1 MTKTILG
8 IDEAGRGPVIG
19 PLVIAGTKIK
29 QKDEKKLIALGVK
42 DSKLLSK
49 GQREYMFGQILKIVD
64 SYKIIII
71 PPEKIDAALNS
82 DSTNLNWLEADNSIE
97 IINELKADKAI
108 LDCPSNN
115 IKKYSEYIVNKLKTK
130 TQVLAEHKADM
141 KYPIVSA
148 ASILAKVTRDREIEE
163 IKKKIGQNLGSGYPS
178 DPITVAFLEKNYR
191 KYPEIFRKTWAPY
204 QNVINKK
211 QQKKL
216 FDF

>member
-1 MTKTILG
+1 MTKTVLG